1 MTGESCTGWMKKKGR
16 RTDLNMI
23 KLSEAELKLM
33 NVLWDTPYITIRNL
47 TELFAKDTEWEK
59 HTIITMLRRLEK
71 KGAVSYRQTG
81 RAKEF
86 YAIINREK
94 TTEEEAESFL
104 ERVYQGS
111 LSLMLNQLVSRNKL
125 SEEERKELRRMLER

>member
-1 MTGESCTGWMKKKGR
+1 
-16 RTDLNMI
+16 LNRI
-23 KLSEAELKLM
+23 KLSEAEWKLM

>member
-1 MTGESCTGWMKKKGR
+1 
-16 RTDLNMI
+16 
-23 KLSEAELKLM
+23 M
-33 NVLWDTPYITIRNL
+33 NVLWETPYVTIRNL
-47 TELFAKDTEWEK
+47 TELLAKDTGWEK

-71 KGAVSYRQTG
+71 KGAVSYRQKG

-94 TTEEEAESFL
+94 TAEEETESFL

-111 LSLMLNQLVSRNKL
+111 LGLMLCQMVSRNKL
-125 SEEERKELRRMLER
+125 SEEERKELQKMLEKGR

>member
-1 MTGESCTGWMKKKGR
+1 MNR
-16 RTDLNMI
+16 I
-23 KLSEAELKLM
+23 KLSEAEWKLM

-47 TELFAKDTEWEK
+47 TELFAKDTKWEK

-104 ERVYQGS
+104 ERVYQRS

-125 SEEERKELRRMLER
+125 SEEERKELRRMLEQER

>member
-16 RTDLNMI
+16 RTDLNRI
-23 KLSEAELKLM
+23 KLSEAEWKLM

>member
-1 MTGESCTGWMKKKGR
+1 MNR
-16 RTDLNMI
+16 I
-23 KLSEAELKLM
+23 KLSEAEWKLM

-125 SEEERKELRRMLER
+125 SEEERKELRRMLEQER

>member
-16 RTDLNMI
+16 RTDLNRI
-23 KLSEAELKLM
+23 KLSEAEWKLM

-125 SEEERKELRRMLER
+125 SEEERKELQKMLER